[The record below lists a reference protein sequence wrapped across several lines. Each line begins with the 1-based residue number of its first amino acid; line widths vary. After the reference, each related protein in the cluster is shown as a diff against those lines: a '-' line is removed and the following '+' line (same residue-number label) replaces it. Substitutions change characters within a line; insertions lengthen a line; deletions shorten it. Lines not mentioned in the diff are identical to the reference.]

1 MLDHLGTC
9 SLMHTLMIL
18 MPEHY
23 QHQHRHL
30 TSSTGQPVGYNSGLV
45 IQRCNTQKQQLRALG
60 LQTII
65 HLMR

>member
-1 MLDHLGTC
+1 
-9 SLMHTLMIL
+9 
-18 MPEHY
+18 
-23 QHQHRHL
+23 
-30 TSSTGQPVGYNSGLV
+30 VGYNSGLV